1 MRIKLFSLIYICLCI
16 CPVMTSCTSAV
27 QTQKQNRI
35 AQAIK
40 KEGDVFQAQGNYTA
54 ALNKLLEAEKMAQDD
69 PYIQNSLGLA
79 YMGKERNDMAIK
91 VFNKALSLKPNYTVA
106 LNNLGAAYL
115 RDDKPDIA
123 IKTFNMVLE
132 EITYPTPH
140 YPLTNIGWAQLA
152 QNNYPVAQR
161 YFLKALRE
169 VPGFI
174 PAIHGLAQLYIR
186 TGQTDRAIA
195 YLDKNIKRAPDT
207 VIFHADL
214 AQAYEACGRTR
225 QTIKAWQEVKQLA
238 PENSNLYHKAEQRL
252 FELQ

>member
-1 MRIKLFSLIYICLCI
+1 MKTKLLILVYICA
-16 CPVMTSCTSAV
+16 VMTASCTSTV
-27 QTQKQNRI
+27 QTQKQNKI

-40 KEGDVFQAQGNYTA
+40 KEGDVFQVQGNYTA
-54 ALNKLLEAEKMAQDD
+54 ALNKLLEAEKMAPDD

-79 YMGKERNDMAIK
+79 YMGKERDDMAIQA
-91 VFNKALSLKPNYTVA
+91 FNKALALKPDYTEA

-115 RDDKPDIA
+115 RDEKWDIA
-123 IKTFNMVLE
+123 IKTFNKVLE
-132 EITYPTPH
+132 DITYPTPH
-140 YPLTNIGWAQLA
+140 YPLANIGWAELA
-152 QNNYPVAQR
+152 QNNYPAAQK
-161 YFLKALRE
+161 YFLKAVRE

-195 YLDKNIKRAPDT
+195 YLNKNIRKSPGT

-214 AQAYEACGRTR
+214 AQAYEASGRIPKA
-225 QTIKAWQEVKQLA
+225 IKAWQVVTQLA
-238 PENSNLYHKAEQRL
+238 SENSNLYHKAEQRL

>member
-1 MRIKLFSLIYICLCI
+1 MKTKLFILICI
-16 CPVMTSCTSAV
+16 CAVMASCTSTV
-27 QTQKQNRI
+27 QTRKQNKI

-54 ALNKLLEAEKMAQDD
+54 ALSKLLEAEKLVPDD

-79 YMGKERNDMAIK
+79 YMGKERDDMAIQA
-91 VFNKALSLKPNYTVA
+91 FNKALSLKPDYTEA

-115 RDDKPDIA
+115 REKKWDIA
-123 IKTFNMVLE
+123 IKTFNKVLE
-132 EITYPTPH
+132 DMTYPTPH
-140 YPLTNIGWAQLA
+140 YPLANIGWAQLE
-152 QNNYPVAQR
+152 QNNYPIAQK

-169 VPGFI
+169 MPGFI
-174 PAIHGLAQLYIR
+174 QAIHGLAQLYIR

-195 YLDKNIKRAPDT
+195 YLDKHINRSPDT

-214 AQAYEACGRTR
+214 AQAYEACHLTR
-225 QTIKAWQEVKQLA
+225 QAIKTWQVVMQLA
-238 PENSNLYHKAEQRL
+238 PKNSNLYHKAEQRL

>member
-1 MRIKLFSLIYICLCI
+1 MKTKLFILVCI
-16 CPVMTSCTSAV
+16 CAFMASCTSTL
-27 QTQKQNRI
+27 QTQKQNKI

-54 ALNKLLEAEKMAQDD
+54 ALNKQLEAEKISPDD

-79 YMGKERNDMAIK
+79 YMGKERNDMAIQA
-91 VFNKALSLKPNYTVA
+91 FNKALTLKPDYTEA

-115 RDDKPDIA
+115 RDEKWDIA
-123 IKTFNMVLE
+123 IKTFKKVLE
-132 EITYPTPH
+132 DITYPTPH
-140 YPLTNIGWAQLA
+140 YPLANIGWAQME
-152 QNNYPVAQR
+152 QHNYPRAQK
-161 YFLKALRE
+161 YFLKALKD

-195 YLDKNIKRAPDT
+195 YLDKNIKKSPDT

-214 AQAYEACGRTR
+214 GQAYEVCGQVR
-225 QTIKAWQEVKQLA
+225 QAIKAWQVVKQLA
-238 PENSNLYHKAEQRL
+238 PENSNLYHKAEHRL
-252 FELQ
+252 FDLQ